1 MEYEQKKSA
10 FDDIDSNDLAALFFA
25 EKITLQQ

>member
-10 FDDIDSNDLAALFFA
+10 FDDIDNDLAALFFA